1 MQRSCR
7 DDMSGGSLARV
18 QSTVIH
24 CRDRHGATH
33 HCSWIQTIRKPTTL
47 PTFGASIPS
56 KSGQAHGETITT
68 SRPQEFG
75 DGSLDIA
82 ARVHKQSRRHCP
94 RSLETAASTLPPV
107 STRALCATLRCCQCQ
122 SQCSALPYGTKQP
135 NNHSK
140 VLGGGFSQL
149 VTDLGARWG
158 RRCVLDIDIRNI

>member
-7 DDMSGGSLARV
+7 DDMSGGNLARV

-47 PTFGASIPS
+47 PTLVP
-56 KSGQAHGETITT
+56 Q
-68 SRPQEFG
+68 SRP
-75 DGSLDIA
+75 SLGKHTV
-82 ARVHKQSRRHCP
+82 RQSRRHCP

-122 SQCSALPYGTKQP
+122 SQGSAPSLGTKRP

-149 VTDLGARWG
+149 VTDLGARRG
-158 RRCVLDIDIRNI
+158 RRCVLDIDNRNS